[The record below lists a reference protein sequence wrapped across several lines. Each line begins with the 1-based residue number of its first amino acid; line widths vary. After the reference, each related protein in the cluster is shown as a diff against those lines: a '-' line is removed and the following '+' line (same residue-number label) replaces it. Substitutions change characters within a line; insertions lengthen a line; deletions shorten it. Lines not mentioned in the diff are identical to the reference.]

1 LPAESNGSEEALM
14 HETVPSLEK
23 STLGLH
29 SLDEY
34 APLIGAAA
42 AERISRKADRLRAS
56 HIVHISSTFYGG
68 GVTEILTPLSL
79 MMNAMGIETGWRMIQ
94 GTPGFFA
101 CTKKLHNTLQG
112 ATTDLTPEEKAIY
125 QQVVFENATRLHIE
139 DCDAVIVHDPQP
151 LPLVTHFPDRDM
163 PWIWQCHVDLSEPN
177 PAVWRYLRDFV
188 EQYDAA
194 VFSLPEYAQG
204 LQTDQ
209 RFITPAIN
217 PFSPKNREMSDD
229 EIDECLADY
238 DVPTDRPLVVQ
249 VSRFDRWKDPL
260 GVIEAFRKARA
271 EVDCAL
277 VLVGNN
283 AVDDPEG
290 GAILEAIESSID
302 DGMIVLTAD
311 DPNLVNALQR
321 RAAVVLQKSTREGFG
336 LTVTEAM
343 WKGAAVIGGNV
354 GGIRKQ
360 IIDGDNGFLVDTID
374 QAAERIVQVL
384 KEARLRERLGA
395 RARETVRQKLLMSHL
410 VEDWIDLLTTFDRT
424 SSH

>member
-1 LPAESNGSEEALM
+1 M
-14 HETVPSLEK
+14 HETVPSIET
-23 STLGLH
+23 STLGLQ
-29 SLDEY
+29 SLEEY

-68 GVTEILTPLSL
+68 GVTEILTPLTL

-125 QQVVFENATRLHIE
+125 EQVVFENATRLHIE

-163 PWIWQCHVDLSEPN
+163 PWVWQCHVDLSEPN

-302 DGMIVLTAD
+302 DGMVVLTAD

-360 IIDGDNGFLVDTID
+360 IINGDNGFLVDTVD

-384 KEARLRERLGA
+384 KEARLRERLGT
-395 RARETVRQKLLMSHL
+395 RARETVRQKFLMSHL
-410 VEDWIDLLTTFDRT
+410 VEDWIDLLTTFDRR
-424 SSH
+424 SWH